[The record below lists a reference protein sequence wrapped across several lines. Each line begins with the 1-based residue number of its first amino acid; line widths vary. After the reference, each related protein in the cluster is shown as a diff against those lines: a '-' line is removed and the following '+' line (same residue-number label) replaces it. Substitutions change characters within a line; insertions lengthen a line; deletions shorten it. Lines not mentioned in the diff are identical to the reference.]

1 MDYSGDVGR
10 CYLRDRLVADNY
22 FNGQSWTIGLK
33 KFGDQMEGQSLDISV
48 TAMKPDYE
56 FYFDLDPVQ
65 VKTGTTK
72 NYSFSVVPSGV

>member
-1 MDYSGDVGR
+1 MDYSGDVGH

-22 FNGQSWTIGLK
+22 FNGQSWTIGLE
-33 KFGDQMEGQSLDISV
+33 KFGNRMEGQSFDISV

-56 FYFDLDPVQ
+56 FYFDLDQVQ

-72 NYSFSVVPSGV
+72 NHSFSVVPSEV